1 MLALTQALD
10 KVACSNV
17 PVLIVG
23 EPGTGKRALAYRIHQ
38 LSPFV
43 SEPLEEVICAAVGP
57 GVLDSTDGNGLLAL
71 PTSGTVYLSEI
82 ADMQGAYQS
91 KLLKTLTHRRNGS
104 NQARIIAGTWRN
116 LEEEVRAGRFREE
129 LYYLLSGVCLRLPP
143 LRHRREDIPLLI
155 EHFLERYSTLFGR
168 STPALSHSTSRFL
181 VEYGWPGNVRQLED
195 AVKTIAAVGDER
207 VAMVALRSSMLAQ
220 DSAHTP
226 SLKEKARAASR
237 QAERELILKVL
248 ARTRWNRKRAA
259 EELRIS
265 YKALLYKLKQIGLD
279 DYNDS
284 PSDQEQEL

>member
-1 MLALTQALD
+1 MRDASA
-10 KVACSNV
+10 KN
-17 PVLIVG
+17 
-23 EPGTGKRALAYRIHQ
+23 
-38 LSPFV
+38 
-43 SEPLEEVICAAVGP
+43 
-57 GVLDSTDGNGLLAL
+57 
-71 PTSGTVYLSEI
+71 
-82 ADMQGAYQS
+82 
-91 KLLKTLTHRRNGS
+91 
-104 NQARIIAGTWRN
+104 
-116 LEEEVRAGRFREE
+116 